1 MGNGSKRRNI
11 SSRRI
16 NRGIYKTKS
25 IVMANFIYKLFS
37 EEQVTEF
44 LSRQK
49 EINSY
54 RSEMEITEVW
64 VSQNKLK
71 SLIKEYLSENK
82 AGYFNSEIIEL
93 ITNEIEYVYEYAED
107 LNTIK

>member
-1 MGNGSKRRNI
+1 
-11 SSRRI
+11 
-16 NRGIYKTKS
+16 
-25 IVMANFIYKLFS
+25 MANFIYKLFS

-44 LSRQK
+44 LNRQK

-54 RSEMEITEVW
+54 RSEMEVTEVW
-64 VSQNKLK
+64 VSQCKLK

-82 AGYFNSEIIEL
+82 VGYFNSEIIEL